1 MGSMGI
7 PGSDDCKAFDD
18 PVALFHDLE
27 VLRSRENFPHSPRF
41 DARVISRYDDIVTIL
56 DRPDIFS
63 SGPTVPHPPS
73 FIADK
78 ISSKC
83 PMRGTLLGLDNPI
96 HDRLR
101 RSVSSF
107 FVPRRLK
114 RFEPVIETLAH
125 QVVDTFVESSE
136 INIKSAFALPLP
148 LQIISLIVGL
158 DPKQWQ
164 WVGRSLALFGGHA
177 EYSSGTLDEKVAGI
191 IELHEHIA
199 DLIQLRKADRRDD
212 LISHIWN
219 ERDSGVVE
227 MTDFEHL
234 SMIPGLL
241 LAGHETTTNLLT
253 MGLSHLLHRNLWHQA
268 NKDDRT
274 RAATIEELV
283 RYESA
288 ITGMKR
294 EVLRE
299 FKLRETTMYPGDNV
313 FLAYN
318 SGSRDP
324 QIFQDADELIL
335 TRKFTTQHLGFG
347 RGIHACLGAPLAR
360 LLLRVEM
367 RVLYERLPNLCL
379 VTPYGKRKYDPVHE
393 GCGIAALTVSWQP
406 SKPVT
411 RKLRNDTASLER
423 AQASRKII
431 QQEVVVESI
440 IEIADKVLEI
450 TFVGQNGARM
460 PTWAPGAHI
469 DVPVGTFGHRQYSL
483 CGSPADEGRYTV
495 AVLREG
501 AESTGGSQFIH
512 DTFARQKAMMIRG
525 PRNHFELRPATKY
538 IFIAGGIGITAIK
551 PMIETVKTQGHS
563 YRAVYLGSSRSK
575 MAYVKELSMDPC
587 VKIWP
592 KDEADHRFNLSSLSC
607 KDTKDLLIYCCGPAR
622 LLAAVE
628 ELFRD
633 YPTGILNIERFE
645 NTSHNLDASL
655 NRPFDV
661 LLQRSDRQI
670 HVPADRT
677 LLEVLNEEGVG
688 VMSTCS
694 KGTCGTCEVS
704 VLEGV
709 PEHRDTV
716 LTAVER
722 LDGKTMM
729 PCVSRCIGSKLTLDL
744 W

>member
-1 MGSMGI
+1 MGSVDMMSSGA
-7 PGSDDCKAFDD
+7 GMAFED
-18 PVALFHDLE
+18 PAALFQDLE
-27 VLRSRENFPHSPRF
+27 VLRTHDKFPHNSKF
-41 DARVISRYDDIVTIL
+41 DALVISRYDDIITVL

-63 SGPTVPHPPS
+63 SGPTVPDPPT
-73 FIADK
+73 FIADQ

-107 FVPRRLK
+107 FVPRRLE
-114 RFEPVIETLAH
+114 RFEPVIESLAH
-125 QVVDTFVESSE
+125 QIVDGFVERGK

-148 LQIISLIVGL
+148 LQIISLIAGL
-158 DPKQWQ
+158 NPKQWQ

-177 EYSSGTLDEKVAGI
+177 EYASGTLEEKVAGI
-191 IELHEHIA
+191 VELHDHIA
-199 DLIQLRKADRRDD
+199 DLIQLRKVDRKDD

-241 LAGHETTTNLLT
+241 LAGHETTTNLLS
-253 MGLSHLLHRNLWHQA
+253 MGLSHLLHKDLWQNA
-268 NKDDRT
+268 NETDAT

-283 RYESA
+283 RFESA

-294 EVLRE
+294 EVLQE
-299 FKLRETTMYPGDNV
+299 FKLSHTTLYPGDKI

-318 SGSRDP
+318 SGSRDA
-324 QIFQDADELIL
+324 QIFPDADELTL
-335 TRKFTTQHLGFG
+335 DRKFTTQHLGFG

-360 LLLRVEM
+360 LLLKIEM

-379 VTPYGKRKYDPVHE
+379 VTPYEKREYDPVHE
-393 GCGIAALTVSWQP
+393 GRGIAALEVSWQP
-406 SKPVT
+406 SSPSKT
-411 RKLRNDTASLER
+411 KLVAPPTIPER
-423 AQASRKII
+423 AQALRKPIE
-431 QQEVVVESI
+431 QELVVGSI
-440 IEIADKVLEI
+440 STIAKEVLEV
-450 TFVGQNGARM
+450 TLVSRNGTRLLAW
-460 PTWAPGAHI
+460 TPGAHI
-469 DVPVGTFGHRQYSL
+469 DVPVGAFGHRQYSL
-483 CGSPADEGRYTV
+483 CSDPTDQSRYTI

-512 DTFARQKAMMIRG
+512 DSLVKGQEMVIRG
-525 PRNHFELRPATKY
+525 PRNHFELRPATTY

-551 PMIETVKTQGHS
+551 PMIETVRSQGLS
-563 YRAVYLGSSRSK
+563 YHAVYLGSSRSK
-575 MAYVKELSMDPC
+575 MAYVEELSRDPC
-587 VKIWP
+587 VQVWP
-592 KDEADHRFNLSSLSC
+592 RDEEIHRFDLSSLVC
-607 KDTKDLLIYCCGPAR
+607 KDDTDLLIYCCGPAR
-622 LLAAVE
+622 LLAAAE
-628 ELFRD
+628 EIFSDCR
-633 YPTGILNIERFE
+633 PGVLNIERFE
-645 NTSHNLDASL
+645 NTSNNLDSSL
-655 NRPFDV
+655 NRPFEV
-661 LLQRSDRQI
+661 LLKRSGRSI

-677 LLEVLNEEGVG
+677 LLEVLNQEGVG

-704 VLEGV
+704 VVEGV
-709 PEHRDTV
+709 PDHRDTV

-729 PCVSRCIGSKLTLDL
+729 PCVSRCIGSRLALDL